1 MNTRTATNPTA
12 EFVSRKHDFLGVSPS
27 ALASLKSVGKCPLA
41 MLSFAL
47 AIIIPSACI
56 AAAPAQMQLGMLP
69 GANASVSDLDFRYR
83 FSGDSSL
90 KPLRVYN
97 NSITTT
103 IEFVHT
109 LDNKPPTL
117 KIEGAGEYLN
127 STVKLFND
135 PDRLIVDGLFDSAEL
150 VYSGTKKGSV
160 TIERLVKTGTSSKG
174 LILPPLKP
182 EPVQAQPK
190 VADLAV
196 NAPAPT
202 PPTPPAAPR
211 PGSVAVVP
219 PAPTPPVVQAEG
231 FAKPATSTVPGSP
244 TPVVAAAPIAVAP
257 PKPVPPPV
265 PTWTVSPQDKTIR
278 EALKNWT
285 LRAGWTFEPEYWT
298 LPMDI
303 PVTASATFSG
313 DFKTAVRQLIA
324 ATELSDTP
332 SQPCF
337 YQNRVVRVVPIN
349 QVCDQMSAR

>member
-1 MNTRTATNPTA
+1 MNTLTAINPPA
-12 EFVSRKHDFLGVSPS
+12 EFLSHKHDFLGVSPS
-27 ALASLKSVGKCPLA
+27 AIGPIKSFGKCPLL
-41 MLSFAL
+41 MLSIAL
-47 AIIIPSACI
+47 AIIIPNACI
-56 AAAPAQMQLGMLP
+56 AAQSAQMQLGMLP
-69 GANASVSDLDFRYR
+69 GANANVSDLDFRYR
-83 FSGDSSL
+83 FSGDPSL

-103 IEFVHT
+103 IEFAKT
-109 LDNKPPTL
+109 SDDKPPTL
-117 KIEGAGEYLN
+117 QIEGVQKYLN
-127 STVKLFND
+127 STVKLFKD

-160 TIERLVKTGTSSKG
+160 TIERLVKTGTGSKG
-174 LILPPLKP
+174 LILPPIRTV
-182 EPVQAQPK
+182 PVQAQQKEAATPVVPPAK
-190 VADLAV
+190 PVLGGAV
-196 NAPAPT
+196 VVQSAPT
-202 PPTPPAAPR
+202 PPT
-211 PGSVAVVP
+211 
-219 PAPTPPVVQAEG
+219 VQAEG
-231 FAKPATSTVPGSP
+231 FTKPIASVSP
-244 TPVVAAAPIAVAP
+244 VAPASVVAAPPIAVP
-257 PKPVPPPV
+257 PKPLPPPI

-313 DFKTAVRQLIA
+313 DFKSAVRQLIA